1 MTQTGVLVLNRHV
14 YVCMHVLINK
24 HVQEGNDSD
33 RGINPR
39 TLNRLFEMIRER
51 ADYDYNVEFS
61 IFEIYNEE
69 IKDLLD
75 RGCLCV
81 CMYA

>member
-1 MTQTGVLVLNRHV
+1 MPLYKYACTQAACLLFWYVFVGELNE
-14 YVCMHVLINK
+14 VCL
-24 HVQEGNDSD
+24 QEGSDSD

-39 TLNRLFEMIRER
+39 TLNRLFEMIQER
-51 ADYDYNVEFS
+51 GDYDYHVEFS

-75 RGCLCV
+75 RE
-81 CMYA
+81 

>member
-1 MTQTGVLVLNRHV
+1 MYV
-14 YVCMHVLINK
+14 YIHK
-24 HVQEGNDSD
+24 YEQEGSDSD

-51 ADYDYNVEFS
+51 SDYDYNVEFS

-75 RGCLCV
+75 REFQCAYVNVIGAYV
-81 CMYA
+81 YI